1 MYKIINIELNTK
13 VNMYPELSKE
23 HTIEQK
29 YTILFYFI
37 EILIVLFGK
46 KKPKNSLKKHFQRK
60 HLFTIK

>member
-23 HTIEQK
+23 HARIHNF
-29 YTILFYFI
+29 ILFYFF

-46 KKPKNSLKKHFQRK
+46 KKPKNSLKNISRGNIF
-60 HLFTIK
+60 LP